1 VNGRTTNNDKSAI
14 QPFKE
19 SKNGEAMRKRT
30 VAVCFL
36 TLMFAV
42 VVSAQN
48 PSQMPTP
55 GPEQKRLNY
64 FAGTWNSEYE
74 VKPGPMGPGGKMT
87 ETDRSQMLPGG
98 FFLVTHTDGKTFMGD
113 IHEVAVMGYD
123 REGEV
128 YTYDAYNSFGEA
140 EHFKGTVQGDTWT
153 WTSESR
159 MGGQPVKMRF
169 IAKEVS
175 PTMYTMKLEMAG
187 ASGWTTV
194 MEGKATKTK

>member
-1 VNGRTTNNDKSAI
+1 
-14 QPFKE
+14 
-19 SKNGEAMRKRT
+19 MRKRA
-30 VAVCFL
+30 VAVGFL
-36 TLMFAV
+36 TLMLAGV
-42 VVSAQN
+42 ASAQN

-64 FAGTWNSEYE
+64 FAGTWNSEYD
-74 VKPGPMGPGGKMT
+74 VKPGPMGAGGKMI
-87 ETDRSQMLPGG
+87 EIDRSQLLPGG

-113 IHEVAVMGYD
+113 VHEIAVMGYD
-123 REGEV
+123 AEGKA
-128 YTYDAYNSFGEA
+128 YTYDAWNNFGEA

-153 WTSESR
+153 WTSEFK
-159 MGGQPVKMRF
+159 MGGQSARMRF
-169 IAKEVS
+169 VAKEVS